1 MATIENYYMRPETV
15 SKNEYIALE
24 LTKIWSNQPG
34 KIASY
39 SVLEVYKT
47 FRDKLNREVGEND

>member
-15 SKNEYIALE
+15 SKNEYIAIE

-34 KIASY
+34 KVMSNT
-39 SVLEVYKT
+39 VLETYKY
-47 FRDKLNREVGEND
+47 FRDSLNKEVGENE